1 MNIAPESENRSIG
14 KLEGHYLR
22 NKAGQT
28 YLACEDMNFMWTRQQ
43 VKDFRILWEEGR
55 SLDELAR
62 YFRRSQEEILIL
74 ALDLGVKNKIK
85 PRKGGLIGEMP
96 FLQEKH

>member
-1 MNIAPESENRSIG
+1 MSIALESENRSIG
-14 KLEGHYLR
+14 RLESHYLR

-28 YLACEDMNFMWTRQQ
+28 YLACEEMNFVWTRQQ
-43 VKDFRILWEEGR
+43 VKDFRILWGEGR
-55 SLDELAR
+55 DLDELAR

-96 FLQEKH
+96 ILQEKH